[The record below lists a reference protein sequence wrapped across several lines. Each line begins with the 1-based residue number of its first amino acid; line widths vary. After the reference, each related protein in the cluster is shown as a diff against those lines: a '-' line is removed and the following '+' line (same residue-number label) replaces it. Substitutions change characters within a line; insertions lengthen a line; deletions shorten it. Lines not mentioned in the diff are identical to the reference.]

1 MKKYVLIIFLQFL
14 IIVSSCVSNRY
25 ETPQEELIEIAGQSA
40 DRTEEVFVQTGLDML
55 FRVHLEK
62 LQGKNVGL
70 VVNHTAVDRNRIHLV
85 DRLLE
90 HDISIKAIFA
100 PEHGYRGE
108 AAAGQKIQ
116 DGVDPVSGAKV
127 YSLYGINRKP
137 SSEMIQG
144 LDVII
149 YDIQDVGVRFYTYI
163 STLGYVM
170 QAASDAG
177 IDFWVLDRPNPINGY
192 VADGPVLEW
201 EFQSFVGLY
210 PIPVRY
216 GLTVGE
222 LSRMIVSENWLD
234 FAGDFRPVVIRMEGW
249 DRIMWFDDTGL
260 PWVAPSPNMPDL
272 ETATVY
278 PGMCFIEG
286 TNVSEGRGTDRPF
299 LQIGAPWIDGGELAL
314 TLNARQ
320 LSGVEFQ
327 PVEFRPVDMP
337 GRAVNPKYEDE
348 LCQGITLRVTDRE
361 SFESVR
367 TGIHVLHVLNVLY
380 PDKFQWR
387 KSAIDRLYGSD
398 NLREFFQ
405 TNAPVDSLFTIW
417 EDDQLTY
424 SGLLHYYMIYY

>member
-1 MKKYVLIIFLQFL
+1 MKKYFPIFVIQ
-14 IIVSSCVSNRY
+14 IVILLSSCVSNRY
-25 ETPQEELIEIAGQSA
+25 EDPQEELIELGDHTPDQKN
-40 DRTEEVFVQTGLDML
+40 EVLVQTGLDML
-55 FRVHLEK
+55 FQVHIQK
-62 LQGKNVGL
+62 LQGKHIGL

-85 DRLLE
+85 DRLLDQ
-90 HDISIKAIFA
+90 DISIKAIFA

-127 YSLYGINRKP
+127 HSLYGINRKP
-137 SSEMIQG
+137 SAEMLKG

-170 QAASDAG
+170 QAAAEAG

-234 FAGDFRPVVIRMEGW
+234 FAENFRPVVIRMEGW

-260 PWVAPSPNMPDL
+260 PWVPPSPNMPDL

-286 TNVSEGRGTDRPF
+286 TNVSEGRGTNRPF

-320 LSGVEFQ
+320 LPGVDFQ
-327 PVEFRPVDMP
+327 PVEFRPVDIP
-337 GRAVNPKYEDE
+337 GRAVSPKYEDE
-348 LCQGITLRVTDRE
+348 LCKGIAIQVTYRE
-361 SFESVR
+361 YFESVR
-367 TGIHVLHVLNVLY
+367 TGIHVLHVLKLMY
-380 PDKFQWR
+380 PEKFRWR
-387 KSAIDRLYGSD
+387 DNAIDRLYGSD

-405 TNAPVDSLFTIW
+405 TGAPVDSLFTIW